1 MTQGRDGISLAHARA
16 LELMGVAR
24 RLSLVAAVFVIA
36 ALVAG
41 TAGSSYAGSKKLTRA
56 GKPRLEDTVVIS
68 NYGAVFDGSLETF
81 LGCPSPCKGVGH
93 NAGPK
98 LIVHGPNTNLGAST
112 GAAQDAVSSAGDD
125 EIAVGLPID
134 FLDLDS
140 ELCGPFGQP
149 APGTVSPLL
158 YGTGLVELFSAGA
171 NGNSLPDNIICS
183 PLFAYGYP
191 NTTGIFMPQGVAF
204 ESPYDGQNPGTD
216 MLAVANQFPEVIG
229 SPDCPA
235 GSCGV
240 AACASGPTTIT
251 TEKPLRCSTGP
262 VGPGASLGTITMY
275 DRWTLPTGIDNVAP
289 SLPLGGWTVDAV
301 NPLPAIIPAPYT
313 QNATIGGCLTLLA
326 GPEGLTFDESGNL
339 FVVNNAGALAWSLE
353 CAPRYVTVYAA
364 PLGGDEFPTSLI
376 GSCGATCVGSAT
388 QDAVI
393 DPVAAA
399 VDPDDNLYVTD
410 RGSTGKALN
419 QVCTAAATPH
429 SCCTGSGTG
438 TCTNVPPSIQIF
450 DPFVNPDLINPF
462 LDGELL
468 GTISGPHTH
477 LRAPAG
483 IAINAADD
491 AMYVVNNGNNSLL
504 MFTDFPTSGGDI
516 PPTLTISGPHA
527 KMNLPVGVA
536 LPAFTPTPVP
546 SSSSTG
552 AAARD

>member
-41 TAGSSYAGSKKLTRA
+41 TAGTSYAGSKKTTTETSD
-56 GKPRLEDTVVIS
+56 KPRLEDTVVIS

-81 LGCPSPCKGVGH
+81 LEGVGH

-98 LIVHGPNTNLGAST
+98 LFVHGPDTNLGAST

-140 ELCGPFGQP
+140 ALCGPFGQP
-149 APGTVSPLL
+149 APGTVLPLL
-158 YGTGLVELFSAGA
+158 YGTGMVELFSAGA

-183 PLFAYGYP
+183 PLFAYSESYYP
-191 NTTGIFMPQGVAF
+191 NTTGIFYPQGVAF

-235 GSCGV
+235 GQCDQ
-240 AACASGPTTIT
+240 AACLEAPATIT
-251 TEKPLRCSTGP
+251 TKPLRCSTGN

-275 DRWTLPTGIDNVAP
+275 DRLTLPSGIANVAP
-289 SLPLGGWTVDAV
+289 SLPAGGWTVDAY
-301 NPLPAIIPAPYT
+301 NPLPAVPFTYT
-313 QNATIGGCLTLLA
+313 QNASIGGCYTLLA
-326 GPEGLTFDESGNL
+326 GPEGLTFDQNGYL

-376 GSCGATCVGSAT
+376 GSCGATCVGSPT

-399 VDPDDNLYVTD
+399 VDPDDNLFVTD
-410 RGSTGKALN
+410 RGSKGKALN
-419 QVCTAAATPH
+419 QLCTATATPH

-438 TCTNVPPSIQIF
+438 TCTDVPPKIQIF
-450 DPFVNPDLINPF
+450 DPFMNYDYANFF

-491 AMYVVNNGNNSLL
+491 AMYVVDNSNNSLL
-504 MFTDFPTSGGDI
+504 MFTDFPTTGGDI

-536 LPAFTPTPVP
+536 LPAFTPTPAP
-546 SSSSTG
+546 SSSST
-552 AAARD
+552 ADAARD

>member
-16 LELMGVAR
+16 LELMGLAR
-24 RLSLVAAVFVIA
+24 RLSLVAAVFAVA

-41 TAGSSYAGSKKLTRA
+41 TAGTSYAGSKKTTTQSSD
-56 GKPRLEDTVVIS
+56 KPRLEDTVVVS
-68 NYGAVFDGSLETF
+68 SYGAVFDGSLETF
-81 LGCPSPCKGVGH
+81 LAGAGH

-98 LIVHGPNTNLGAST
+98 LFVHGPNTNLGAST
-112 GAAQDAVSSAGDD
+112 GAAQDAVSSIDN
-125 EIAVGLPID
+125 EIAVTLPID

-140 ELCGPFGQP
+140 ALCGPFGQP
-149 APGTVSPLL
+149 APGTTSPLL
-158 YGTGLVELFSAGA
+158 YGTGLVELFSPGA

-191 NTTGIFMPQGVAF
+191 NTTGVFLPRGAAF

-235 GSCGV
+235 GECGQ
-240 AACASGPTTIT
+240 AACAEGPSTIT
-251 TEKPLRCSTGP
+251 TEPLRCSTGP

-275 DRWTLPTGIDNVAP
+275 NRWTLPSGIANVAP
-289 SLPLGGWTVDAV
+289 SLPSGGWVVNAV
-301 NPLPAIIPAPYT
+301 NPLTLGLYD
-313 QNATIGGCLTLLA
+313 QNSTIGGCFTLLA
-326 GPEGLTFDESGNL
+326 GPESLTFDQHGYL
-339 FVVNNAGALAWSLE
+339 FVVNNAGALAWALQ
-353 CAPRYVTVYAA
+353 CAPRYVTVYAT

-376 GSCGATCVGSAT
+376 GSCGATCVGSPT
-388 QDAVI
+388 QDALI
-393 DPVAAA
+393 DPVADA
-399 VDPDDNLYVTD
+399 VDPDDDLFVTD
-410 RGSTGKALN
+410 RGAKGKDLN

-438 TCTNVPPSIQIF
+438 TCTDVPASIQIF
-450 DPFVNPDLINPF
+450 DPFMNYDFANF
-462 LDGELL
+462 FFDGELL

-477 LRAPAG
+477 LRAPEG

-516 PPTLTISGPHA
+516 PPTLIISGPHA
-527 KMNLPVGVA
+527 KMNLPAGVA

-546 SSSSTG
+546 TSTCTSTAKG
-552 AAARD
+552 AHGDGACE

>member
-1 MTQGRDGISLAHARA
+1 MTQGMDGISLAHARA
-16 LELMGVAR
+16 LDLMGVAR
-24 RLSLVAAVFVIA
+24 RLSLVAAMLVIA

-41 TAGSSYAGSKKLTRA
+41 TAGSSYAGSKKSSDRPD
-56 GKPRLEDTVVIS
+56 KPRLEDTVVVS
-68 NYGAVFDGSLETF
+68 SYGAVFDGSLETF
-81 LGCPSPCKGVGH
+81 LEGVGH

-98 LIVHGPNTNLGAST
+98 LFVHGPNTNLGAST
-112 GAAQDAVSSAGDD
+112 GAAQDAVSSAGDN

-140 ELCGPFGQP
+140 ALCGPFGQP
-149 APGTVSPLL
+149 APGSVLPLL
-158 YGTGLVELFSAGA
+158 YGTGMVELFSPGA
-171 NGNSLPDNIICS
+171 NGNSLPDSIICS

-216 MLAVANQFPEVIG
+216 MLAVANQFPEVLG
-229 SPDCPA
+229 SPDCPV
-235 GSCGV
+235 GQCDQ
-240 AACASGPTTIT
+240 AACLEGPSTIT

-262 VGPGASLGTITMY
+262 VLPGASLGTITMY
-275 DRWTLPTGIDNVAP
+275 NRWDLPSGIANVAP
-289 SLPLGGWTVDAV
+289 SLPSGGWTVDAY
-301 NPLPAIIPAPYT
+301 NPLPAVPVSYT
-313 QNATIGGCLTLLA
+313 QNASIGGCFTLLA
-326 GPEGLTFDESGNL
+326 GPEGLTFDQNGYL
-339 FVVNNAGALAWSLE
+339 FVVNNAGALAWSLQ
-353 CAPRYVTVYAA
+353 CAPRYVTVYAT

-376 GSCGATCVGSAT
+376 GSCGATCVGSPT

-399 VDPDDNLYVTD
+399 VDPYDDLYVTD
-410 RGSTGKALN
+410 RGSKGKDLN

-438 TCTNVPPSIQIF
+438 NCTDVPPSIQIF
-450 DPFVNPDLINPF
+450 DPFVNYDYANF
-462 LDGELL
+462 FFDGELL

-477 LRAPAG
+477 LRAPEG

-536 LPAFTPTPVP
+536 LPAFTPVP
-546 SSSSTG
+546 SSSPTG
-552 AAARD
+552 DAARD